1 MHFNRLLET
10 DSIFAFLFKIFDS
23 INEILSLLGWAGIF
37 IDSEEC
43 FPNYITLMAIHFIC
57 VPNVYAHT
65 HACTY
70 TQYSAKYF
78 AIYYSYY
85 SYVHADTLFFPYQL
99 LVIPP
104 PSFHNTHQ
112 GDPL

>member
-1 MHFNRLLET
+1 MHFNGLLET
-10 DSIFAFLFKIFDS
+10 DSIFAFLFKLFDS

-65 HACTY
+65 HMHTPTHNIQLSILLFIIHIIHMY
-70 TQYSAKYF
+70 MQTHYF
-78 AIYYSYY
+78 SPISYW
-85 SYVHADTLFFPYQL
+85 
-99 LVIPP
+99 
-104 PSFHNTHQ
+104 
-112 GDPL
+112 